1 MGFKPFWIFQANQEE
16 HCLNM
21 SKPYPLD
28 ECTPTNMFPISY
40 DRHLVGESW
49 AMLGMFGS
57 LQLLV
62 GSDLKRGE
70 SESRETIQCDEA
82 QILGEARYF

>member
-1 MGFKPFWIFQANQEE
+1 
-16 HCLNM
+16 
-21 SKPYPLD
+21 
-28 ECTPTNMFPISY
+28 
-40 DRHLVGESW
+40 
-49 AMLGMFGS
+49 MLGMFGS

-82 QILGEARYF
+82 QICGEARYF

>member
-1 MGFKPFWIFQANQEE
+1 MLVSIRSGGT
-16 HCLNM
+16 L
-21 SKPYPLD
+21 SKPYPSD
-28 ECTPTNMFPISY
+28 ECTPTNMFAISC

-49 AMLGMFGS
+49 ATLGMFGS

-82 QILGEARYF
+82 QICGKDRYF